1 MVAFCYVSRVI
12 RTGTPTASAPAAV
25 ERARRVRPPSC

>member
-25 ERARRVRPPSC
+25 ELARRGRPPSC